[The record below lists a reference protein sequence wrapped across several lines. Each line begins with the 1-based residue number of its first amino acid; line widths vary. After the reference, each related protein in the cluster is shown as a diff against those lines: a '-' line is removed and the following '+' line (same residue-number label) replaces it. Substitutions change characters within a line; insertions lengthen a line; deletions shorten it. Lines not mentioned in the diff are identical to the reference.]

1 LNANGF
7 YTINGFLTWA
17 KPWEE
22 RKFTLYLRGNVNY
35 SNNVGYLTNIDSATY
50 AASMVK
56 NIAKNLQFTPQ
67 VQFRVDITNVMDAQI
82 MTNYA
87 INHTSNSVSNPLV
100 NGTANLRTWNIG
112 LNGKQYILKDWTF
125 SYDYSKAFNYGYT
138 VKTTNPNI
146 LNMYV
151 ERRFL
156 KHNQATIRLSA
167 FDLFN
172 QNTGFSSSTT
182 ASSFTES
189 NVNRLSR
196 YYLLSFTLRLQ
207 KFSGKAPTQNFDR
220 PGRGEGGGRRNGGF
234 PGGGPGGN

>member
-1 LNANGF
+1 
-7 YTINGFLTWA
+7 
-17 KPWEE
+17 
-22 RKFTLYLRGNVNY
+22 
-35 SNNVGYLTNIDSATY
+35 
-50 AASMVK
+50 
-56 NIAKNLQFTPQ
+56 
-67 VQFRVDITNVMDAQI
+67 
-82 MTNYA
+82 
-87 INHTSNSVSNPLV
+87 
-100 NGTANLRTWNIG
+100 
-112 LNGKQYILKDWTF
+112 
-125 SYDYSKAFNYGYT
+125 
-138 VKTTNPNI
+138 
-146 LNMYV
+146 MYV